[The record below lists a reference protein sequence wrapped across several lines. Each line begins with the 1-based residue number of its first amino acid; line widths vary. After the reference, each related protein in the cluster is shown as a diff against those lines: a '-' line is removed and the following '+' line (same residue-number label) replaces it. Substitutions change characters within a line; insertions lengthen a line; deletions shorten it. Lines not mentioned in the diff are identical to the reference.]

1 MLEHLPEH
9 FHLYLIA
16 GFVAQMIDGALG
28 MAYGVSASS
37 LLLAFGVPPAAASAT
52 VHAAECFTTGTSAIS
67 HHAFGNV
74 DKYLFKKLLLP
85 AVIGAVIGAYAL
97 ASFDGDVLKPYVSGY
112 LILMGFVIIG
122 KAFVVIPPRNVTTH
136 LAPLGFV
143 GALLDTLG
151 GGGWGPIVAS
161 NLIVRGNDVRITVG
175 SVNAVEFFV
184 TLAASITF
192 FMTIGLTHWGII
204 LGLALGGVV
213 AAPMGAWAAKKIP
226 HKPFMV
232 LVGFLIIVISAR
244 TLAKVAGI
252 L

>member
-1 MLEHLPEH
+1 MDFLPEH
-9 FHLYLIA
+9 FGLYVLA

-37 LLLAFGVPPAAASAT
+37 LLLSFGVPPAAVSAT
-52 VHAAECFTTGTSAIS
+52 VHAAECFTTGASGLS

-74 DKYLFKKLLLP
+74 DKFLFKRLLIP
-85 AVIGAVIGAYAL
+85 AVIGAVIGAYVL
-97 ASFDGDVLKPYVSGY
+97 SSINGEVLKPYISGY
-112 LILMGFVIIG
+112 LIIMGLVIIA
-122 KAFVVIPPRNVTTH
+122 KAFITIPPRNVTTH
-136 LAPLGFV
+136 LTPLGFI

-161 NLIVRGNDVRITVG
+161 NLIARGNDVRITVG

-192 FMTIGLTHWGII
+192 FLTIGLTHWGII
-204 LGLALGGVV
+204 LGLAVGGVL
-213 AAPMGAWAAKKIP
+213 AAPLGAWAAKRLP

-232 LVGFLIIVISAR
+232 IVGLLIIGISAR
-244 TLAKVAGI
+244 TLLK

>member
-1 MLEHLPEH
+1 MDFLPEH
-9 FHLYLIA
+9 FGLYVLA

-28 MAYGVSASS
+28 MAYGLSASS
-37 LLLAFGVPPAAASAT
+37 LLLSFGVPPAAVSAT
-52 VHAAECFTTGTSAIS
+52 VHAAECFTTGASGLS

-74 DKYLFKKLLLP
+74 DKFLFKRLLIP
-85 AVIGAVIGAYAL
+85 AVIGAVIGAYVL
-97 ASFDGDVLKPYVSGY
+97 SSINGEVLKPYISGY
-112 LILMGFVIIG
+112 LIIMGLVIIA
-122 KAFVVIPPRNVTTH
+122 KAFITIPPRNVTTH
-136 LAPLGFV
+136 LTPLGFI

-161 NLIVRGNDVRITVG
+161 NLIARGNDVRITVG

-192 FMTIGLTHWGII
+192 FLTIGLTHWGII
-204 LGLALGGVV
+204 LGLAVGGVL
-213 AAPMGAWAAKKIP
+213 AAPLGAWAAKRLP

-232 LVGFLIIVISAR
+232 IVGLLIIGISAR
-244 TLAKVAGI
+244 TLLK

>member
-1 MLEHLPEH
+1 MDFLPEH
-9 FHLYLIA
+9 FGLYVLA

-37 LLLAFGVPPAAASAT
+37 LLLSFGVPPAAVSAT
-52 VHAAECFTTGTSAIS
+52 VHAAECFTTGASGLS

-74 DKYLFKKLLLP
+74 DKFLFKRLLIP
-85 AVIGAVIGAYAL
+85 AVIGAVIGAYVL
-97 ASFDGDVLKPYVSGY
+97 SSINGELLKPYISGY
-112 LILMGFVIIG
+112 LIIMGVVIIA
-122 KAFVVIPPRNVTTH
+122 KAFITIPSRNVTTH
-136 LAPLGFV
+136 LTPLGFI
-143 GALLDTLG
+143 GALLDTIG

-161 NLIVRGNDVRITVG
+161 NLIARGNDVRITVG

-192 FMTIGLTHWGII
+192 FLTIGLTHWGII
-204 LGLALGGVV
+204 LGLAIGGVL
-213 AAPMGAWAAKKIP
+213 AAPFGAWAAKKLP

-232 LVGFLIIVISAR
+232 IVGLLIIGISAR
-244 TLAKVAGI
+244 TLLK